1 MSEQDPGQEGPP
13 LPYPG
18 RPAAGGPSEGQA
30 GQPPP
35 PPAPAPGTGPGSQ
48 SWPPPAPQQAWP
60 PPGGWP
66 PPPGLPPD
74 QAPVQP
80 QWGAPYQYPAPQ
92 RPPMP
97 TFPHPEPRPYYQML
111 LTWNYAWWK
120 PVVGVLI
127 TGFAMLIVA
136 PLVLM
141 PVLAVAVWAEGGDF
155 MTKFQ
160 KAATLQTVDPAA
172 LLYLNLVLG
181 SMVLVTWFVIR
192 VVHRMRPRW
201 LASVM
206 PKIRWKFLFACLGLA
221 AVALIAQILVGNLV
235 PGGSEGIG
243 GKVNSFTGTSLA
255 VALVV
260 VLTTPLQ
267 AAGEEY
273 VFRGYLMQAIGSL
286 FKNKWVAI
294 LSTATLFALAHGL
307 QNPPL
312 FFDRFMFGLIAGW
325 LVTRTGGLEAGIAMH
340 VLNNFLAFGAALA
353 FGNLTDTLTVS
364 HVSWWNIVL
373 TLTQSGVYAV
383 LVLWVAK
390 KMNLQTKTRP
400 PSTEPS
406 GDVGEAATPVPS
418 GA

>member
-1 MSEQDPGQEGPP
+1 
-13 LPYPG
+13 
-18 RPAAGGPSEGQA
+18 
-30 GQPPP
+30 
-35 PPAPAPGTGPGSQ
+35 
-48 SWPPPAPQQAWP
+48 
-60 PPGGWP
+60 
-66 PPPGLPPD
+66 
-74 QAPVQP
+74 
-80 QWGAPYQYPAPQ
+80 
-92 RPPMP
+92 
-97 TFPHPEPRPYYQML
+97 ML
-111 LTWNYAWWK
+111 RTWTYRWWK
-120 PVVGVLI
+120 PVLGIVIVIFG
-127 TGFAMLIVA
+127 MLIVA

-141 PVLAVAVWAEGGDF
+141 PVLALAVWTEGGDF
-155 MTKFQ
+155 AKKFQ
-160 KAATLQTVDPAA
+160 DAATLTTVDPAA

-221 AVALIAQILVGNLV
+221 AVALIAQILVGELV
-235 PGGSEGIG
+235 PGGGEGLG

-273 VFRGYLMQAIGSL
+273 VFRGYLMQAVGAL
-286 FKNKWVAI
+286 FGNKWIAI
-294 LSTATLFALAHGL
+294 VVTATVFALAHGG

-325 LVTRTGGLEAGIAMH
+325 LVIRTGGLEAGIAMH
-340 VLNNFLAFGAALA
+340 ILNNFLAFGAALA

-383 LVLWVAK
+383 LVLWLAK
-390 KMNLQTKTRP
+390 KMNLQTTTRP
-400 PSTEPS
+400 PAPEPQ
-406 GDVGEAATPVPS
+406 GDLGEAVSPVPS